1 MAPSY
6 PPAFLAGGPARS
18 LHALVE
24 ALADEFS
31 FFVVTSATDALT
43 PGPMLTV
50 TPGRWSVFGRALVW
64 YGLRRHMTPRTV
76 ARLLRESN
84 PEIIYLNSLLDYRFG
99 ILPLLVARTLFRSVP
114 IVLAPRGELSPGAL
128 AFKRQKKQ
136 LFITTFRLLNLHN
149 AVAWHASTDRERADI
164 ERVFGLNV
172 KVHVAID
179 LRAGLSGEGLDP
191 NHRQSRSDGQGASL
205 VFLSR
210 IVRKKNVATLIEAMR
225 FVRGSARLF
234 IAGPVEDPGY
244 WDECQGLI
252 NDLPDPRT
260 VTYLGPIP
268 GDEVVSFLNGFDLFV
283 LPTLGEN
290 FGHVVLESLAAGT
303 PVIVGDDTPWHQ
315 LEPSGAGWLCD
326 PADARALAD
335 RIEHFL
341 SLGVPAQERMR
352 AAAREV
358 AQEVLSDPSGV
369 DANRSMFQTAS
380 STKPW

>member
-1 MAPSY
+1 
-6 PPAFLAGGPARS
+6 L
-18 LHALVE
+18 
-24 ALADEFS
+24 
-31 FFVVTSATDALT
+31 
-43 PGPMLTV
+43 
-50 TPGRWSVFGRALVW
+50 
-64 YGLRRHMTPRTV
+64 
-76 ARLLRESN
+76 
-84 PEIIYLNSLLDYRFG
+84 
-99 ILPLLVARTLFRSVP
+99 
-114 IVLAPRGELSPGAL
+114 
-128 AFKRQKKQ
+128 KRQKKQ
-136 LFITTFRLLNLHN
+136 VFITTFRLLNLHN
-149 AVAWHASTDRERADI
+149 AVAWHASTDREKADI

-191 NHRQSRSDGQGASL
+191 NHRQSGSDGQGASL

-244 WDECQGLI
+244 WGECQGLI

-268 GDEVVSFLNGFDLFV
+268 GDEVVSFLNRFDLFI

-380 STKPW
+380 STKSL